1 VRRLEDQRIQLH
13 PRIRGA
19 LFQRLRQEAFDRGM
33 NPSAFAA
40 VIIEKWFERN
50 LTGGDTETSD

>member
-1 VRRLEDQRIQLH
+1 
-13 PRIRGA
+13 